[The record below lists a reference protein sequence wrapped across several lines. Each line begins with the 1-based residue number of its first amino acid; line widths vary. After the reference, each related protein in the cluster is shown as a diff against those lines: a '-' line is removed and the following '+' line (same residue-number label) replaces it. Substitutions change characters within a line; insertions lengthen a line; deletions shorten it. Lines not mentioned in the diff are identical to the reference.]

1 MKLALFVQ
9 KMTSPYIGYSV
20 ATNQEPGAKADVTSR
35 TRQQITTMADDES
48 EGLQHATER
57 YNLLVRIKST
67 VDGLLA
73 SNSVNVWSTYGGLA
87 RISDDL
93 EHIFKHGLREL
104 QVLI

>member
-1 MKLALFVQ
+1 
-9 KMTSPYIGYSV
+9 
-20 ATNQEPGAKADVTSR
+20 
-35 TRQQITTMADDES
+35 MADDES

-104 QVLI
+104 QVLIVWVAVYNRSLRNDKKRGLYHHCIFIIDFQFKCGVLVYVVD